1 MVKFFHEIDE
11 YLWMKSRFPLTMH
24 SAPMCNNSFCA
35 VIILTSLQRMVF
47 FNLPSHSLKWFF
59 SSGKAKPKKIE
70 HHLSVKFIGIGCQIS
85 RGPSDIHSALEQ
97 EVADTLSTIPG
108 CLDSNACNLTRISVP
123 ECGWTALQKTRRAV
137 VDGMEVL
144 FSLLIKAVE
153 PALMTDDVD
162 EKSEA
167 VLFQMQYAISTGQ
180 FRISLHGVNSTADRS
195 SFKHLSSE
203 ITCNPGFVKSSDK
216 TGCGK
221 QQIINASI
229 Y

>member
-1 MVKFFHEIDE
+1 M
-11 YLWMKSRFPLTMH
+11 
-24 SAPMCNNSFCA
+24 
-35 VIILTSLQRMVF
+35 
-47 FNLPSHSLKWFF
+47 
-59 SSGKAKPKKIE
+59 
-70 HHLSVKFIGIGCQIS
+70 KFIGIGCQIS

-153 PALMTDDVD
+153 SAPMTDDVD

-167 VLFQMQYAISTGQ
+167 VLFLMQYAISTGQ
-180 FRISLHGVNSTADRS
+180 FRISVNGVNSTADRS

-221 QQIINASI
+221 QQLINASI

>member
-1 MVKFFHEIDE
+1 M
-11 YLWMKSRFPLTMH
+11 W
-24 SAPMCNNSFCA
+24 
-35 VIILTSLQRMVF
+35 
-47 FNLPSHSLKWFF
+47 
-59 SSGKAKPKKIE
+59 
-70 HHLSVKFIGIGCQIS
+70 
-85 RGPSDIHSALEQ
+85 
-97 EVADTLSTIPG
+97 
-108 CLDSNACNLTRISVP
+108 LDSSSKDKKSN
-123 ECGWTALQKTRRAV
+123 RRWNGSIIFV
-137 VDGMEVL
+137 VNQTGRV
-144 FSLLIKAVE
+144 SS
-153 PALMTDDVD
+153 MTDDVD

-180 FRISLHGVNSTADRS
+180 FRISLHGVNSIADRS

>member
-1 MVKFFHEIDE
+1 
-11 YLWMKSRFPLTMH
+11 
-24 SAPMCNNSFCA
+24 
-35 VIILTSLQRMVF
+35 
-47 FNLPSHSLKWFF
+47 
-59 SSGKAKPKKIE
+59 
-70 HHLSVKFIGIGCQIS
+70 
-85 RGPSDIHSALEQ
+85 
-97 EVADTLSTIPG
+97 
-108 CLDSNACNLTRISVP
+108 
-123 ECGWTALQKTRRAV
+123 
-137 VDGMEVL
+137 MEVL

-153 PALMTDDVD
+153 SASMTDDVD